1 MKKFSMLLLIAIL
14 ALSACGV
21 KLNDGDEKEVEA
33 QEITKE
39 KSEVKENEESESDST
54 EKDEKD
60 NEDSSI
66 VEIIF
71 PASFYEGMD
80 SDEVIANLNAEG
92 MDDVTANDDGSY
104 TIKMSK
110 ERHVSYL
117 QELRDDIDSDLQG
130 MVEMMEIES
139 ITEIAMNE
147 DVTELTVSINQD
159 LYDEYMNGL
168 VLMDFA
174 LYASMFQMMN
184 GVSEADFDFQVV
196 LVDDKTGEEFKRTSV
211 YDE

>member
-1 MKKFSMLLLIAIL
+1 MEKFSMLLLIALL

-21 KLNDGDEKEVEA
+21 ELNVGDEKEVEA
-33 QEITKE
+33 QDITKE
-39 KSEVKENEESESDST
+39 KSEVEEVEEKEDSESESSEEDG
-54 EKDEKD
+54 KD

-104 TIKMSK
+104 TIKMAK
-110 ERHVSYL
+110 EQHEAYL
-117 QELRDDIDSDLQG
+117 QELREDIDSDLQG

-139 ITEIAMNE
+139 ITEISMND
-147 DVTELTVSINQD
+147 DVTELTVSIKQD
-159 LYDEYMNGL
+159 LDEEYMNGF
-168 VLMDFA
+168 V
-174 LYASMFQMMN
+174 
-184 GVSEADFDFQVV
+184 
-196 LVDDKTGEEFKRTSV
+196 
-211 YDE
+211 